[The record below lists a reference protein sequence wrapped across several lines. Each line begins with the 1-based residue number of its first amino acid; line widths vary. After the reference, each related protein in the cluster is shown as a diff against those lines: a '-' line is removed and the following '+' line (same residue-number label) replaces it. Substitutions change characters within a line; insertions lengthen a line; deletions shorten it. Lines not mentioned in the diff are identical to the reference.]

1 MEKIYLNSDIGKGN
15 SIIFKTSLILMKSF
29 MQKCL
34 VGSAMLS
41 EIDDYIEYWHT
52 NETGVSLRIF
62 LGLTEHE
69 HEEWGKHGDAV
80 LKEIFEN
87 CHKNMNDIDYDNM
100 PLDEKIIMKL
110 RKMALEK

>member
-1 MEKIYLNSDIGKGN
+1 MEKIYLTSDIGKGN
-15 SIIFKTSLILMKSF
+15 SIICKVSLILMKSF

-41 EIDDYIEYWHT
+41 EIDDYIEFWHT
-52 NETGVSLRIF
+52 NETRVPLRFF
-62 LGLTEHE
+62 LGLTEHKY
-69 HEEWGKHGDAV
+69 EEWGKHGDAV

-87 CHKNMNDIDYDNM
+87 CHKNINDIDYDNM

>member
-1 MEKIYLNSDIGKGN
+1 
-15 SIIFKTSLILMKSF
+15 

-62 LGLTEHE
+62 
-69 HEEWGKHGDAV
+69 
-80 LKEIFEN
+80 
-87 CHKNMNDIDYDNM
+87 
-100 PLDEKIIMKL
+100 
-110 RKMALEK
+110 